1 MRVVER
7 FNGIVDTKTFGS
19 VKVLS
24 SITLLFL
31 FPFSTSE
38 REWQLP
44 MFQESPCLGAW
55 NVDIYLVY
63 LMGIILRIGKYFWAQ
78 HHCANSKINLQKFRI

>member
-31 FPFSTSE
+31 FPFSRSE

-44 MFQESPCLGAW
+44 MFQESPCLGPW

>member
-1 MRVVER
+1 MRVVKR

-31 FPFSTSE
+31 FPFSRSE
-38 REWQLP
+38 RERQLP

-55 NVDIYLVY
+55 NVDIYSVY
-63 LMGIILRIGKYFWAQ
+63 LMGIILRIGKYLWTQ
-78 HHCANSKINLQKFRI
+78 HHCVNSKIN

>member
-7 FNGIVDTKTFGS
+7 LNGTVDTKTFGS

-31 FPFSTSE
+31 FPFSRTE
-38 REWQLP
+38 REGQVP
-44 MFQESPCLGAW
+44 MFQESPCLGAC
-55 NVDIYLVY
+55 NVDIYSVY
-63 LMGIILRIGKYFWAQ
+63 LTGIILRIGKYLWAQ
-78 HHCANSKINLQKFRI
+78 HDCVNSKIN